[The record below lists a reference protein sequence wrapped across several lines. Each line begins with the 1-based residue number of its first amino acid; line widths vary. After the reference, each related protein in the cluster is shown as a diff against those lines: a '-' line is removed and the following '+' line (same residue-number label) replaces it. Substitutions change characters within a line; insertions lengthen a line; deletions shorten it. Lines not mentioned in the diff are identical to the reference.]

1 MITPSSLNDLE
12 KDAISEVFNIGI
24 SRSAASLSEMVGKE
38 VLLSVPSLSISQ
50 FSEAVAELSS
60 SSGNISGVLEEFDG
74 SVAGNAILLFP
85 HDKTMELMKLIYPP
99 EMTDDILLE
108 MEDDTMSEIGNI
120 LLNATLSSL
129 SEILDEEILNRIPQ
143 TISGSVEDVLHTS
156 NMAKSG
162 HEHVLRMNL
171 TMTIADANINGEVS
185 FLIIIKSIQSFK
197 QKLAQYFGLPL
208 S

>member
-50 FSEAVAELSS
+50 CSEAVAELSS

-129 SEILDEEILNRIPQ
+129 SEILDEEILNQIPK
-143 TISGSVEDVLHTS
+143 TISGSVEDVLHSS

>member
-108 MEDDTMSEIGNI
+108 MEDDTMSEI
-120 LLNATLSSL
+120 
-129 SEILDEEILNRIPQ
+129 LDEEILNQIPK
-143 TISGSVEDVLHTS
+143 TISGSVEDVLHSS

>member
-129 SEILDEEILNRIPQ
+129 SEILDEEILNQIPKA
-143 TISGSVEDVLHTS
+143 ISGSVEDVLHTS

>member
-129 SEILDEEILNRIPQ
+129 SEILDEEILNQIPK
-143 TISGSVEDVLHTS
+143 TISGSVEDVLHSS